1 MAGASRNMG
10 SKRVFHVEDSAELRI
25 RIEGELTRFGVEIA
39 GFAVRADDAV
49 REIRRIKPDLVV
61 LDLQLEAGSGVDVMR
76 DLSSAPERPTFIVLT
91 NHSDARFR
99 KLALQAGAQ
108 YFFDKS
114 TQLEEFVEFVR
125 LIALTA

>member
-1 MAGASRNMG
+1 MAGASESR
-10 SKRVFHVEDSAELRI
+10 RLFHVEDSVELRV
-25 RIEGELTRFGVEIA
+25 RVEGELTRLGIEIA
-39 GFAVRADDAV
+39 GFAARADDAV

-61 LDLQLEAGSGVDVMR
+61 LDLQLEEGSGVDVLR
-76 DLSSAPERPTFIVLT
+76 SLSAAAERPTFIVLT

-114 TQLEEFVEFVR
+114 TQLEEFVEFVKS
-125 LIALTA
+125 IARTA